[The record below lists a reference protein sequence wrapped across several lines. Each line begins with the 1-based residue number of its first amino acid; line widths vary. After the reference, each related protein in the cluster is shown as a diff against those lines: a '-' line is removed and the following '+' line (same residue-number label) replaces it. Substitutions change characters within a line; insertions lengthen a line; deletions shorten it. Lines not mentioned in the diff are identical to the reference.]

1 MIYDVFIHLFVDG
14 KRNYKSLASGSL
26 MTMDNVPLLKNTQRT
41 VAFVRNNVYCDKPH
55 IFGDL
60 FATEASFTD
69 TFVYLI

>member
-1 MIYDVFIHLFVDG
+1 
-14 KRNYKSLASGSL
+14 
-26 MTMDNVPLLKNTQRT
+26 MTMDNVPLLMNTQRT